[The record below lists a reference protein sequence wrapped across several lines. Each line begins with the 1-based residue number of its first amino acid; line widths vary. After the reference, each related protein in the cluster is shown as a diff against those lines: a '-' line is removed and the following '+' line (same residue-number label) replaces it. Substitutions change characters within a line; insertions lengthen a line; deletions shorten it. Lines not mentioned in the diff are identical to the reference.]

1 MRGMIWA
8 IVVAA
13 LGLSAAPA
21 AAQDCGRS
29 CMTSLI
35 DTYLAAMLAHDP
47 ARLPLA
53 PGARFTEDSKVIEL
67 GKGLWSTVS
76 GADSFRQDYLDTA
89 RHVAASHVTLREG
102 DTQVLY
108 SLVLHLDGARIAGI
122 ETLVQRMGA
131 DSRFK
136 PTELGA
142 PVRGFDA
149 EVPAGERMPRARLIA
164 TALRY
169 ADGLRRGDFTD
180 AATPFAP
187 DAYRVENG
195 VITAGKGCAFGPDC
209 GLYSQ
214 RIMVHPSLLKSVA
227 AVDEA
232 KGVVLLWMN
241 FGYTDSYGPGKAL
254 VTYEAFK
261 ITGGQ
266 IHSINAFFAT
276 LPISTPRAWPSLDP
290 TE

>member
-1 MRGMIWA
+1 MRRMIWA
-8 IVVAA
+8 LAVA
-13 LGLSAAPA
+13 LGVLSVPA
-21 AAQDCGRS
+21 QAQDCGRS
-29 CMTSLI
+29 CMTALI
-35 DTYLAAMLAHDP
+35 DTYMGAMLAHDP

-76 GADSFRQDYLDTA
+76 GAGSFRQDYLDTA
-89 RHVAASHVTLREG
+89 RHVAASHMTLREG
-102 DTQVLY
+102 DKQVLY
-108 SLVLHLDGARIAGI
+108 SVVLHLDGARIGGI
-122 ETLVQRMGA
+122 EALVQRLEPG
-131 DSRFK
+131 SRFK

-149 EVPAGERMPRARLIA
+149 MVPTGERMPRARLIA

-169 ADGLRRGDFTD
+169 SEGLRRGNFTD
-180 AATPFAP
+180 AGTAFAP

-195 VITAGKGCAFGPDC
+195 VITAGKGCALGPDC

-214 RIMVHPSLLKSVA
+214 RIMVHPSLLRSVA

-261 ITGGQ
+261 IQAGR
-266 IHSINAFFAT
+266 IRAINAFFAT

-290 TE
+290 TD

>member
-8 IVVAA
+8 IAAA

-21 AAQDCGRS
+21 AAQDCRRS
-29 CMTSLI
+29 CMTGVI

-47 ARLPLA
+47 AQLPLA
-53 PGARFTEDSKVIEL
+53 PGARFTEDSKVTEL
-67 GKGLWSTVS
+67 GKGLWATVS
-76 GADSFRQDYLDTA
+76 GKGSFRQDYLDTA
-89 RHVAASHVTLREG
+89 RHVAAAHVALREG
-102 DTQVLY
+102 DKQVLY
-108 SLVLHLDGARIAGI
+108 SVVLHLNGARISGI

-149 EVPAGERMPRARLIA
+149 VVPAGERMSRARLIA

-169 ADGLRRGDFTD
+169 AEGLRRGDFTD

-261 ITGGQ
+261 IRGGQ
-266 IHSINAFFAT
+266 IRSINAFFAT
-276 LPISTPRAWPSLDP
+276 LPVSTPRTWPSLDP